1 MVSALWINGWLYARH
16 GRGDQLLC
24 CICDDAWDT
33 GRKTKNPDFYEKR
46 TQLTIYL
53 ARRSITHTSPKW
65 HLKLTAR
72 LHPPHSSAYV
82 FPLLPSIPSSY
93 PNPHPQQNQILILR
107 PQHLISYPV
116 ISDSISTFK
125 SNPYGAKS
133 LSITTSLSHKLAD
146 PLLPYLTKPYQ
157 YVSPYITKAD
167 SLGDSTLSTIDSK
180 FPVVKKPTGEL
191 IDNGKAIVFFPLKK
205 GTEGKEY
212 VVGVYGSECKKVG
225 GEGIVTWGKAAIAT
239 GLVVGGDAYGWLSG
253 FLAGKKAEAK
263 EVSNEKLNN

>member
-1 MVSALWINGWLYARH
+1 MAPQVNGEA
-16 GRGDQLLC
+16 
-24 CICDDAWDT
+24 
-33 GRKTKNPDFYEKR
+33 P
-46 TQLTIYL
+46 
-53 ARRSITHTSPKW
+53 
-65 HLKLTAR
+65 
-72 LHPPHSSAYV
+72 SSA
-82 FPLLPSIPSSY
+82 FLS
-93 PNPHPQQNQILILR
+93 
-107 PQHLISYPV
+107 HLISYPV

-225 GEGIVTWGKAAIAT
+225 GEGIAT

-263 EVSNEKLNN
+263 EVSNEKLNNETGLGGGWYMLLEELGER

>member
-1 MVSALWINGWLYARH
+1 MGTIP
-16 GRGDQLLC
+16 
-24 CICDDAWDT
+24 
-33 GRKTKNPDFYEKR
+33 TKKSQSEH
-46 TQLTIYL
+46 
-53 ARRSITHTSPKW
+53 THTLTLRTAYIATCVTHAYETKLSSQINSYTHLPKM
-65 HLKLTAR
+65 A
-72 LHPPHSSAYV
+72 PQVNGEAPSSA
-82 FPLLPSIPSSY
+82 FLS
-93 PNPHPQQNQILILR
+93 
-107 PQHLISYPV
+107 HLISYPV

-167 SLGDSTLSTIDSK
+167 SFGDSTLSTIDSK

-191 IDNGKAIVFFPLKK
+191 IDNGKAIVFFPLKN
-205 GTEGKEY
+205 
-212 VVGVYGSECKKVG
+212 GSECKKVG

>member
-1 MVSALWINGWLYARH
+1 MG
-16 GRGDQLLC
+16 
-24 CICDDAWDT
+24 
-33 GRKTKNPDFYEKR
+33 
-46 TQLTIYL
+46 
-53 ARRSITHTSPKW
+53 TH
-65 HLKLTAR
+65 KLTLRTAYMGTCVTR
-72 LHPPHSSAYV
+72 AYETRHPSPINYTHVPRMAPQVNGEAPSSA
-82 FPLLPSIPSSY
+82 FLS
-93 PNPHPQQNQILILR
+93 
-107 PQHLISYPV
+107 HLISYPV
-116 ISDSISTFK
+116 ISDSIST
-125 SNPYGAKS
+125 
-133 LSITTSLSHKLAD
+133 SISHKLAD

>member
-1 MVSALWINGWLYARH
+1 MAPQVNGE
-16 GRGDQLLC
+16 
-24 CICDDAWDT
+24 T
-33 GRKTKNPDFYEKR
+33 P
-46 TQLTIYL
+46 
-53 ARRSITHTSPKW
+53 
-65 HLKLTAR
+65 
-72 LHPPHSSAYV
+72 SSA
-82 FPLLPSIPSSY
+82 FLS
-93 PNPHPQQNQILILR
+93 
-107 PQHLISYPV
+107 HLISYPF
-116 ISDSISTFK
+116 ISDGITTFK

-133 LSITTSLSHKLAD
+133 LSLTTSISHKFAD
-146 PLLPYLTKPYQ
+146 PLLPYLSKPYQ

-205 GTEGKEY
+205 GSEGKEY
-212 VVGVYGSECKKVG
+212 VYGVYGSEVKKVG
-225 GEGIVTWGKAAIAT
+225 GDGIVTWGKAAIAT

>member
-1 MVSALWINGWLYARH
+1 MGPFRQESQSEH
-16 GRGDQLLC
+16 
-24 CICDDAWDT
+24 
-33 GRKTKNPDFYEKR
+33 
-46 TQLTIYL
+46 
-53 ARRSITHTSPKW
+53 TH
-65 HLKLTAR
+65 KLTLRTAYIATCVTHAYETR
-72 LHPPHSSAYV
+72 HPSPINYTHVPRMAPQVNGEAPSSA
-82 FPLLPSIPSSY
+82 FLS
-93 PNPHPQQNQILILR
+93 
-107 PQHLISYPV
+107 HLISYPV

-133 LSITTSLSHKLAD
+133 LSITPSLS
-146 PLLPYLTKPYQ
+146 KPYQ
-157 YVSPYITKAD
+157 YVPPYITKAD

>member
-1 MVSALWINGWLYARH
+1 MGPFRQESQSEH
-16 GRGDQLLC
+16 
-24 CICDDAWDT
+24 
-33 GRKTKNPDFYEKR
+33 
-46 TQLTIYL
+46 
-53 ARRSITHTSPKW
+53 TH
-65 HLKLTAR
+65 KLTLRTAYIATCVTHAYETR
-72 LHPPHSSAYV
+72 HPSPINYTHVPRMAPQVNGEAPSSA
-82 FPLLPSIPSSY
+82 FLS
-93 PNPHPQQNQILILR
+93 
-107 PQHLISYPV
+107 HLISHPV

-191 IDNGKAIVFFPLKK
+191 IDNGKA
-205 GTEGKEY
+205 
-212 VVGVYGSECKKVG
+212 
-225 GEGIVTWGKAAIAT
+225 AIAT

-263 EVSNEKLNN
+263 EVSNEKLNNWTGLGGGWYMLLEELGER